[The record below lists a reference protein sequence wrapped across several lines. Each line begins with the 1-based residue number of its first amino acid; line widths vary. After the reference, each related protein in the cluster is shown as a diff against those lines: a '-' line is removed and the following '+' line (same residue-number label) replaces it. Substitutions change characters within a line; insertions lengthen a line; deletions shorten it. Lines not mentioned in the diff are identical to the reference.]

1 MSKDKLGGKPEMKE
15 RKDVQERDDAIMNE
29 TGMGPGSG
37 AQIAQHHRE
46 DSTHQKEFI
55 KSQSRNASPG
65 KGNNVQTP

>member
-1 MSKDKLGGKPEMKE
+1 MSKEKLGGKPELKE

-37 AQIAQHHRE
+37 AQTAQHHRE

-55 KSQSRNASPG
+55 KSKSRNASPG